1 MSTPKRGHSVR
12 ASDSWPG
19 HHWSRR
25 LRSGSAAL
33 LSLSLLVVTGLS
45 IAVPASA
52 AATTATLGEAPAI
65 PTGSIELGPMA
76 ASTPLSLDIVL
87 APRDPA
93 ALDAFLQQLYDPSS
107 PEYHHFLAKGQFGP
121 LFGAAPN
128 TITNVTSTLSSLG
141 LTPGQV
147 SSNDLTLPV
156 SATVA
161 GAEAAFGVKI
171 HQYGLASGRVG
182 FANTSP
188 PKVPSTIAAD
198 LIGVLGL
205 SDVATQ
211 QPLDIRAPTGSRR
224 PTAST
229 VLSPNASGPTPCVA
243 ASDTGYPDYTAD
255 QLAHAYGLDTGAYAG
270 GRLGAGET
278 VALFELEPF
287 LSSDISAYESCYGI
301 STTVNVTTVDGGDGT
316 GDGSGEAAL
325 DIEDVAGLAPD
336 ATIDVYEAPNTP
348 TGLLDEYTQIADDD
362 TAQVVSSSWGLC
374 EPLEG
379 SSVAQSEE
387 AVFEEMDTDGQS
399 MLAAAGDSGSEAC
412 YQADSDTSL
421 SVGDPASD
429 PWVTGVGGTDLTAIG
444 PAPTEAVWN
453 EPAPGDGAGGG
464 GISEFW
470 QMPSW
475 QQTLGV
481 NSDSS
486 GAPCDAP
493 SGSYCREVPDVSAS
507 ADPYNGYAVYWDGD
521 WMDLGG
527 TSAASPLWAALTA
540 LADEGCSGTAG
551 FLNPALYAHQG
562 DLNDITSGNNDYT
575 ESNGGLYPATV
586 GYDMASGLGTPT
598 SALFSPGVLCNTSY
612 TVTFNAN
619 GGTGTMAAETDNV
632 PTALTLNAFTYSGY
646 TFNDWN
652 TAAGGTGTSYANGA
666 TYPFTASVT
675 LYAQWTT
682 SPPPPPPPSPPPPV
696 TVTLTQ
702 GGPTSATVAYGAG
715 YSGHSLT
722 VSNASGTVSY
732 TEATS
737 ADSADIVVSGTG
749 AISAATSLAPGT
761 YAVGGGDS
769 DTNSDTGTWSFSL
782 TIAKASQTITFTGPS
797 GGTVNGSAM
806 LSATAS
812 SGLTVTLSVDGTTT
826 HDACSISGATVRYF
840 HAGRCVIGANQA
852 GDADYLAATQ
862 VHKTIT
868 VSMATTKV
876 TLKLS
881 GRKVTYGE
889 EQTELFSVIVLPQ
902 YSGTTPTGT
911 VTIKAS
917 ARTLCVIKLV
927 SGAGSCRP
935 LSTRELEAGTY
946 HLIGTYSGSTNFY
959 TSSSVKETLIVAKA
973 TSKTVLKLSATTLCT
988 ISLSGA
994 KGSCTLSAREL
1005 NAGAHSLVAQTEREG

>member
-1 MSTPKRGHSVR
+1 
-12 ASDSWPG
+12 
-19 HHWSRR
+19 
-25 LRSGSAAL
+25 
-33 LSLSLLVVTGLS
+33 
-45 IAVPASA
+45 
-52 AATTATLGEAPAI
+52 
-65 PTGSIELGPMA
+65 
-76 ASTPLSLDIVL
+76 
-87 APRDPA
+87 
-93 ALDAFLQQLYDPSS
+93 
-107 PEYHHFLAKGQFGP
+107 
-121 LFGAAPN
+121 
-128 TITNVTSTLSSLG
+128 
-141 LTPGQV
+141 
-147 SSNDLTLPV
+147 
-156 SATVA
+156 
-161 GAEAAFGVKI
+161 
-171 HQYGLASGRVG
+171 
-182 FANTSP
+182 
-188 PKVPSTIAAD
+188 
-198 LIGVLGL
+198 
-205 SDVATQ
+205 
-211 QPLDIRAPTGSRR
+211 
-224 PTAST
+224 
-229 VLSPNASGPTPCVA
+229 
-243 ASDTGYPDYTAD
+243 
-255 QLAHAYGLDTGAYAG
+255 
-270 GRLGAGET
+270 
-278 VALFELEPF
+278 
-287 LSSDISAYESCYGI
+287 
-301 STTVNVTTVDGGDGT
+301 
-316 GDGSGEAAL
+316 
-325 DIEDVAGLAPD
+325 
-336 ATIDVYEAPNTP
+336 
-348 TGLLDEYTQIADDD
+348 
-362 TAQVVSSSWGLC
+362 
-374 EPLEG
+374 
-379 SSVAQSEE
+379 
-387 AVFEEMDTDGQS
+387 
-399 MLAAAGDSGSEAC
+399 
-412 YQADSDTSL
+412 
-421 SVGDPASD
+421 
-429 PWVTGVGGTDLTAIG
+429 
-444 PAPTEAVWN
+444 
-453 EPAPGDGAGGG
+453 
-464 GISEFW
+464 
-470 QMPSW
+470 
-475 QQTLGV
+475 
-481 NSDSS
+481 
-486 GAPCDAP
+486 
-493 SGSYCREVPDVSAS
+493 
-507 ADPYNGYAVYWDGD
+507 
-521 WMDLGG
+521 
-527 TSAASPLWAALTA
+527 
-540 LADEGCSGTAG
+540 
-551 FLNPALYAHQG
+551 
-562 DLNDITSGNNDYT
+562 
-575 ESNGGLYPATV
+575 
-586 GYDMASGLGTPT
+586 
-598 SALFSPGVLCNTSY
+598 
-612 TVTFNAN
+612 
-619 GGTGTMAAETDNV
+619 MAAETDNV
-632 PTALTLNAFTYSGY
+632 PTALTLNAFTRTGY